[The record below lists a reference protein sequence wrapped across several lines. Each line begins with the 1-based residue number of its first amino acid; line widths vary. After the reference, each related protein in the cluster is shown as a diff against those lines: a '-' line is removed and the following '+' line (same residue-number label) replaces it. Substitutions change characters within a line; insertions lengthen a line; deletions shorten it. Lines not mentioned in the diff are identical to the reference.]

1 MGLFLSLNSVVGKSA
16 AEVANSLS
24 NFARNNGG
32 GLEPS
37 AAATLQSNGCC
48 IQEANGNTTIV
59 FPDSFMDWDD
69 AAAFLSGELK
79 APVFSFHIHD
89 SDLWMYILYADGAD
103 VDQFNPVPEYW
114 DDTID
119 EDERDYWKGDSSVLT
134 SYLPHINPAD
144 IENYLVHWDEDM
156 DPDAKAYPDDEYHFE
171 DFQLTDFMR
180 KLQLPFPLNDNFEP
194 TGSMYFLHTKEL
206 KPGISEENGPAPAN
220 TIIRDEPKPT
230 KPWWKFW

>member
-1 MGLFLSLNSVVGKSA
+1 
-16 AEVANSLS
+16 
-24 NFARNNGG
+24 
-32 GLEPS
+32 
-37 AAATLQSNGCC
+37 
-48 IQEANGNTTIV
+48 
-59 FPDSFMDWDD
+59 MDWDD